1 MSVLQEKT
9 GGDRFRLMKEYYYLL
24 MAFVAA
30 LSGILFGYD
39 TGVMSGAI
47 LFISKEFPLTAGM
60 NGIVMGAVL
69 FGALLGAIFSG
80 RLTDLFGRKKLLLV
94 VACIFMLGSL
104 GTAVAQTILELIIG
118 RIVVGIAI
126 GTASYT
132 APLYISEISPQKQRG
147 AMVALNQLAISI
159 GILLSYIVDY
169 ASAYYEAWRWMLG
182 LGFVP
187 GLFLFAGMLYLP
199 DSPRWLLSKGRDG
212 KARHILQKIRGTKA
226 EIDHELE
233 AIHLTLKKEE
243 GKHWKMVFSKS
254 VRPVLW
260 IGFALAFIQQVTGIN
275 TILYYA
281 PSIFEMAGF
290 GSSTTSILAT
300 MGIGAIFV
308 LFTVIA
314 LPFIDSLGRRPLLL
328 SGLIGMAIG
337 LGALSWLFRASTEI
351 DPSLHW
357 LALFSMLLYI
367 ACFAFSLG
375 PIMWLMIAEI
385 YPLRIR
391 GVGASFATC
400 VNWASNLLVTATFLK
415 LVQFM
420 GAGGTFFVYFV
431 FSLLSMVFIYFL
443 VPETKNI
450 SLEEIEENLFSGK
463 SWRKLGR

>member
-1 MSVLQEKT
+1 M
-9 GGDRFRLMKEYYYLL
+9 REYYYIL

-47 LFISKEFPLTAGM
+47 LFIVKDYPLTAGE

-69 FGALLGAIFSG
+69 FGALFGAILSG
-80 RLTDLFGRKKLLLV
+80 RLTDHFGRKKLLLV

-104 GTAVAQTILELIIG
+104 ATAIAQSIPQLIIG

-126 GTASYT
+126 GIASYT

-159 GILLSYIVDY
+159 GILISYIVDY
-169 ASAYYEAWRWMLG
+169 SFAYSEAWRWMLA

-187 GLFLFAGMLYLP
+187 GLLLFLGMLYLP
-199 DSPRWLLSKGRDG
+199 DSPRWILSKGHESQ
-212 KARHILQKIRGTKA
+212 ARHVLQKIRGSKTDINA
-226 EIDHELE
+226 EIE
-233 AIHLTLKKEE
+233 AIQLTLQKEASS
-243 GKHWKMVFSKS
+243 WKAVFSKA

-281 PSIFEMAGF
+281 PSILEMAGF

-308 LFTVIA
+308 IFTIVA
-314 LPFIDSLGRRPLLL
+314 LPLIDWLGRRPLLIA
-328 SGLIGMAIG
+328 GLIGMAIA
-337 LGALSWLFRASTEI
+337 LGCLAWLFSHSTSI

-357 LALFSMLLYI
+357 LALISMLVYI

-385 YPLRIR
+385 YPLKVR
-391 GVGASFATC
+391 GIGASLATC

-415 LVQFM
+415 LVQM
-420 GAGGTFFVYFV
+420 IGAGGTFSVYMIFSILSIVFV
-431 FSLLSMVFIYFL
+431 YFL
-443 VPETKNI
+443 VPETKGI

-463 SWRKLGR
+463 GWRKLGK